1 MNNIVKLPIGQ
12 ANEKLPK
19 VKTLPTYYDD
29 QIVDEVEACPY
40 CGNYTHG
47 LMCCGE
53 VHSETLYEM
62 DDGEFLFASE
72 VRIIE
77 RPVEINNDDGGYD
90 TYRESQWD

>member
-40 CGNYTHG
+40 CGNYTTDSCVVGRFIQRHY
-47 LMCCGE
+47 MKWMME
-53 VHSETLYEM
+53 NSFSQAKSEL
-62 DDGEFLFASE
+62 
-72 VRIIE
+72 
-77 RPVEINNDDGGYD
+77 
-90 TYRESQWD
+90 